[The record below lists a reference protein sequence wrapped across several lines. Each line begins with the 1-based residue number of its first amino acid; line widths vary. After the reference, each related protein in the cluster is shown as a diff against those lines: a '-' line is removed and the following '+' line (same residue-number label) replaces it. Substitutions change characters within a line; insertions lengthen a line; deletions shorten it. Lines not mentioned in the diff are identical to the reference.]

1 MAVRAS
7 AVRRSNHEGG
17 PPNGGRPQD
26 ERDKGTRRM
35 PWLPEATK
43 DAASGEIPR
52 GSASAIRSG
61 GVRMGQPARMTCAH
75 PARGA
80 NAGN

>member
-17 PPNGGRPQD
+17 PPFGGRPQD

-52 GSASAIRSG
+52 G
-61 GVRMGQPARMTCAH
+61 MTCAH